1 MTTATVPLRRR
12 PRVRFA
18 LHYAEMVVAMVAGMV
33 VLAPVWAL
41 AWPGR
46 PQDGLGSLAIMV
58 ANMTLGMAI
67 WMTVRGHSPAAT
79 TEMSAAMVVPFAVL
93 LLPYA
98 GGQISLGGLMTAG
111 HVLMLPAMLLVML
124 RRRDEYGAC
133 H

>member
-1 MTTATVPLRRR
+1 MTTIAPHRR

-18 LHYAEMVVAMVAGMV
+18 LHYAEMVAAMVAGMF

-58 ANMTLGMAI
+58 ANMTLGMAL
-67 WMTVRGHSPAAT
+67 WMTVRGHSAAAT
-79 TEMSAAMVVPFAVL
+79 TEMCAAMLVPFAVL
-93 LLPYA
+93 LVPYA
-98 GGQISLGGLMTAG
+98 GGQLSLDGLMVAG

-124 RRRDEYGAC
+124 RHR